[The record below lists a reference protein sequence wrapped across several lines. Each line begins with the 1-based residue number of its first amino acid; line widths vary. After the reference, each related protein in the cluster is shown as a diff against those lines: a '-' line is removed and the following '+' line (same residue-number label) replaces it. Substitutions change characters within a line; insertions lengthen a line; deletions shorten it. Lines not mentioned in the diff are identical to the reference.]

1 MIVNIPFECLY
12 MRNKIHSILLS
23 FFLLILLSCSGKISE
38 SSTSKADGKAE
49 LIQGGIVVY
58 EANGHGLIV
67 ATSDLGKQDWAS
79 AIKVCDELELNGYSD
94 WRLPNREELNALY
107 TNLKLKNLGG
117 LENASYWSS
126 TEFNT
131 YYAYRQNFE
140 TGKTDRHG
148 NKGKEQFV
156 RAVRGF

>member
-1 MIVNIPFECLY
+1 
-12 MRNKIHSILLS
+12 MRNKIHSILLC

-38 SSTSKADGKAE
+38 SSTSKAADKAE

-79 AIKVCDELELNGYSD
+79 AMKVCDELELNGYSD

-117 LENASYWSS
+117 LQDAS
-126 TEFNT
+126 
-131 YYAYRQNFE
+131 
-140 TGKTDRHG
+140 
-148 NKGKEQFV
+148 
-156 RAVRGF
+156 